1 MNLTAQ
7 QEDALVELINI
18 GFGRAAAA
26 LSELT
31 GQRVLLDVPHVTIT
45 PLDQLRQALD
55 GFVSGDI
62 ATVHQ
67 IFGGQVA
74 GDAMLVLS
82 YEGAVTLVSL
92 LMDDRPQT
100 HRLDA
105 SDREALTEVGN
116 IILNTCLS
124 TFGNMLQARISFAVP
139 RLQLDSLNALLNSLL
154 IGADELRYTLIIF
167 TNFRLRDSAV
177 SGYLV
182 IILGVASLDR
192 LIEAVEGLG

>member
-74 GDAMLVLS
+74 G
-82 YEGAVTLVSL
+82 
-92 LMDDRPQT
+92 
-100 HRLDA
+100 
-105 SDREALTEVGN
+105 
-116 IILNTCLS
+116 
-124 TFGNMLQARISFAVP
+124 
-139 RLQLDSLNALLNSLL
+139 
-154 IGADELRYTLIIF
+154 
-167 TNFRLRDSAV
+167 
-177 SGYLV
+177 
-182 IILGVASLDR
+182 
-192 LIEAVEGLG
+192 